1 MNIPYV
7 IEQTN
12 RGERAYDIYSR
23 LLKDRIL
30 FLGTEINNYTAS
42 LIIAQ
47 MLYLE
52 ADNPD
57 ADINFYINSH
67 GGSVSD
73 GLAIYDTMQYIQCP
87 VQTICVGK
95 AFQVAAV
102 LLASGA
108 PDKRV
113 ALKNTTIL
121 LHQPI
126 GGLNGQATDIQIQSE
141 EILKIKKNLAAILS
155 KHTKQ
160 TTKDINKDIER
171 EFYLSSNDA
180 LKYGI
185 IDKVMEKRA
194 S

>member
-30 FLGTEINNYTAS
+30 FLGTEVNNYTAS

-52 ADNPD
+52 ADNPE

-73 GLAIYDTMQYIQCP
+73 GLAVYDTMQYIQCP

-95 AFQVAAV
+95 AFQVAAI
-102 LLASGA
+102 LLASGTKT
-108 PDKRV
+108 KRV
-113 ALKNTTIL
+113 ALKNTKIL

-126 GGLNGQATDIQIQSE
+126 GGLEGQASDIEIQTE
-141 EILKIKKNLAAILS
+141 EILKTKKNLSSILA
-155 KHTKQ
+155 KHTGKNIAS
-160 TTKDINKDIER
+160 INKDIER
-171 EFYLSSNDA
+171 EFYLSSSEA

-185 IDKVMEKRA
+185 IDKVMEKRTN
-194 S
+194 

>member
-30 FLGTEINNYTAS
+30 FLGTEINEYTAS

-52 ADNPD
+52 ADNPE

-67 GGSVSD
+67 GGSVAD

-95 AFQVAAV
+95 AFQIAAL
-102 LLASGA
+102 LLASGSKE
-108 PDKRV
+108 KRV
-113 ALKNTTIL
+113 TLKNTKIL
-121 LHQPI
+121 LYQPI
-126 GGLNGQATDIQIQSE
+126 GGLGGQASDIQIQTE
-141 EILKIKKNLAAILS
+141 EILKVKKNLSAILA
-155 KHTKQ
+155 KHTQQKIAN
-160 TTKDINKDIER
+160 INKDIER
-171 EFYLSSNDA
+171 EFYLNSNEA

-185 IDKVMEKRA
+185 VDKVMEKR
-194 S
+194 